1 MISPVIKLTENRHME
16 TQNLIENLKIDVP
29 IQPSPIILSG
39 SVIRILKRKVFLQ
52 LFRIL
57 NQKTHNVLKSLRIIN
72 QFKNKYKAIFGE
84 PLLSKVSQ
92 VDSRYFYRLGSPG
105 FPSLASKRV
114 HENETA
120 RLVTSESNYGLR
132 TLFIAI
138 TKQCPLN
145 CEHCFEWDNLNKKD
159 RLSTSDIIQIVR
171 EYQNYGTT
179 QIMFSGGEPMMRKN
193 DLYTILDKTEP
204 GTDFWIITSGLGL
217 TIEAAQ
223 LLKKHGLTGVMVS
236 LDHHEPLKHNQFRGN
251 KNAYKWATEAVINS
265 NSAGL
270 VTALSLC
277 ATKEFV
283 HDDNFSGYMNLAK
296 DLGVSFVQIIE
307 PRAAGRYKGL
317 DVMLG
322 DKELQLL
329 DEIYLKYNSAPK
341 FKAYPIINSLGY
353 HQRKVGCFG
362 GGSRFFYIDTDGD
375 AQLCPYCTGKK
386 NNVLEKSPK
395 EIIEKLS
402 NKSCHVFEKS
412 MI

>member
-1 MISPVIKLTENRHME
+1 ME
-16 TQNLIENLKIDVP
+16 TQNLIENLKIDDP
-29 IQPSPIILSG
+29 HQPSPIILSG

-52 LFRIL
+52 LFRLL
-57 NQKTHNVLKSLRIIN
+57 NQKTKNLIKSLRILN
-72 QFKNKYKAIFGE
+72 QFKDKYKAVFGG

-92 VDSRYFYRLGSPG
+92 VDSRYFFRLGSPG

-114 HENETA
+114 HENEIS
-120 RLVTSESNYGLR
+120 RLVSSEFNYGLR
-132 TLFIAI
+132 TLIIAI

-145 CEHCFEWDNLNKKD
+145 CEHCFEWDNLNEKD
-159 RLSTSDIIQIVR
+159 RLSTSHIIQIVL

-193 DLYTILDKTEP
+193 DLYKILDRAEP

-217 TIEAAQ
+217 TLETAQ

-236 LDHHEPLKHNQFRGN
+236 LDHHEAFKHNQFRGN
-251 KNAYKWATEAVINS
+251 KNAYKWATDAVINS
-265 NSAGL
+265 NNAGL

-283 HDDNFSGYMNLAK
+283 NDDNLSVYMNLAK
-296 DLGVSFVQIIE
+296 DLGVSFVQILE
-307 PRAAGRYKGL
+307 PRAAGRYRGQ

-322 DKELQLL
+322 EKEFQLL
-329 DEIYLKYNSAPK
+329 DEIYLEYNSSPK
-341 FKAYPIINSLGY
+341 FREYPIIDSLGY

-362 GGSRFFYIDTDGD
+362 GGNRFFYIDTDGD
-375 AQLCPYCTGKK
+375 AHLCPYCTDKTA
-386 NNVLEKSPK
+386 NVLQKSPE